1 MGAEIDRVHLIPW
14 YSQNCAQGEAFT
26 VDGDFKLKTKARHSF
41 SIKACQG
48 LKGAHFELLFVAAF
62 KIFDEHDNLM
72 SLFTISAA
80 RRRRARLKNEN
91 TVFSTIKSVDY
102 TVCKSTGFWLYGV
115 HWKITASGCVIWA
128 RNNSCACSC
137 TNLLLLMPS
146 KDHWKDLRLFCQFK
160 VGRT

>member
-1 MGAEIDRVHLIPW
+1 MGVEIDRVHLIPW

-48 LKGAHFELLFVAAF
+48 LKGAHFELLFVGAF

-80 RRRRARLKNEN
+80 RRRARLKKRKYRFFDHKIGRLRYL
-91 TVFSTIKSVDY
+91 VFLVLQNCLEELKNKSCRLGSGAGAAAFAKETISA
-102 TVCKSTGFWLYGV
+102 CSS
-115 HWKITASGCVIWA
+115 ITATQENCEVW
-128 RNNSCACSC
+128 
-137 TNLLLLMPS
+137 
-146 KDHWKDLRLFCQFK
+146 WLFYL
-160 VGRT
+160 VEY